1 MSIAIPEWEP
11 PWPARARAGYVRV
24 TSTMMRGH
32 GCPEQIARKARPD
45 LYPADDAPREP
56 VPAGSFPLGLVRDAV
71 LVLFTSL
78 VNARTPDGE
87 VPVREA
93 VEHAIEQ
100 SWQEWSPDVA
110 PAVEAGV
117 VGYLEVLASLRA
129 AGDLPPTKVVAD
141 VVAVQD
147 PDGDRVEFW
156 AWAVHHVSLDGARR
170 EVHLLRWREV
180 ESAALAD
187 AEVALIA
194 HVAGS
199 GYLAEHGKWYQR
211 FVPIAGLTQPPPA
224 HEVRVRLIG
233 VLDGTSR
240 ECFAGS
246 PEEAAGAF
254 ERAVPSA
261 VGVLAGGRT
270 RPTRACGGCNV
281 RHVCPG
287 LPTYPGLLGVA
298 GFAPTTRA
306 VTPSDLWT
314 HGACPRQL
322 HLMRDLGLP
331 RERGEASEALRRG
344 VQVHAWLAA
353 AHDRGVACTEAD
365 LPNDLDDIPE
375 SLRGLGWSSQE
386 YAVNRPYL
394 RQHLPGC
401 PLREGGVRII
411 SEVEVTAWDDEANV
425 VLSTRPDA
433 AYLGSSGAWVV
444 RETKTLSPRGLPD
457 DRTALLRRY
466 PQVAA
471 AVCLLADGYRPDTQP
486 LDRPGA
492 VELEL
497 LGPDS
502 GEVVSFDA
510 GDPLTVLVA
519 RTALAERVDAWLFD
533 TAHPIGEHPPCGTC
547 EVAHW
552 CGRQTEASLTLT
564 VADLLGP
571 DADLGAGEGQAQ
583 APDAVLRDLVGVL
596 DEDEEFPF

>member
-1 MSIAIPEWEP
+1 MSIAIPDWEP
-11 PWPARARAGYVRV
+11 PWPSRARAGYVRV
-24 TSTMMRGH
+24 TSTMMRGR

-56 VPAGSFPLGLVRDAV
+56 VPEGSFPLGLVRDAV

-78 VNARTPDGE
+78 VAARTPDGE
-87 VPVREA
+87 VPVHEA
-93 VEHAIEQ
+93 VALAVEQ
-100 SWQEWSPDVA
+100 SWQEWSPDVV

-129 AGDLPPTKVVAD
+129 SGDLPPTKVVSD

-156 AWAVHHVSLDGARR
+156 AWAVHHVGLDGARR
-170 EVHLLRWREV
+170 EVHLLRWGGV
-180 ESAALAD
+180 ESATLTD

-199 GYLAEHGKWYQR
+199 GFLAEHGKWYQR

-224 HEVRVRLIG
+224 RDVRVRLIG
-233 VLDGTSR
+233 VLDGTSQ
-240 ECFAGS
+240 ECFAGT
-246 PEEAAGAF
+246 PQQATAAF
-254 ERAVPSA
+254 ELAMPSA

-270 RPTRACGGCNV
+270 RPTRACSGCNV

-287 LPTYPGLLGVA
+287 LATYPGLLGVA
-298 GFAPTTRA
+298 GFAPTTRS
-306 VTPSDLWT
+306 VSPSDLWT

-322 HLMRDLGLP
+322 HLARDLGLP

-344 VQVHAWLAA
+344 IQVHAWLAA
-353 AHDRGVACTEAD
+353 AHERGIACTESD
-365 LPNDLDDIPE
+365 LPNDLDAAPDA
-375 SLRGLGWSSQE
+375 LRSLGWSAPE
-386 YAVNRPYL
+386 YSVNRPYL
-394 RQHLPGC
+394 LQHLRGC
-401 PLREGGVRII
+401 PLREDGVRVL
-411 SEVEVTAWDDEANV
+411 SEVEVTAWDDDANV
-425 VLSTRPDA
+425 VLSTRPDT
-433 AYLGSSGAWVV
+433 AYLGSSGAWVI

-457 DRTALLRRY
+457 DPTALLRRY

-471 AVCLLADGYRPDTQP
+471 AVCLLADGYRPDDQP
-486 LDRPGA
+486 LERPGA

-497 LGPDS
+497 LGPDAAQ
-502 GEVVSFDA
+502 VLSFDA
-510 GDPLTVLVA
+510 SDPLTVLVA

-533 TAHPIGEHPPCGTC
+533 TEHPIGEHPPCGTC
-547 EVAHW
+547 EVARW
-552 CGRQTEASLTLT
+552 CGRQPEASVTLT

-571 DADLGAGEGQAQ
+571 DTGSGEGQVQ

-596 DEDEEFPF
+596 DEEEEFPF

>member
-1 MSIAIPEWEP
+1 MSIAIPDWEP
-11 PWPARARAGYVRV
+11 PWPVRARAGFVRV
-24 TSTMMRGH
+24 TSTMMRGR
-32 GCPEQIARKARPD
+32 GCPEQLARKARPD
-45 LYPADDAPREP
+45 LYPSEDAPREP
-56 VPAGSFPLGLVRDAV
+56 APDGSFPLGLVRDAV

-78 VNARTPDGE
+78 VNTRTPDGE

-93 VEHAIEQ
+93 VDLAVAQ
-100 SWQEWSPDVA
+100 SWQEWSPDVI

-129 AGDLPPTKVVAD
+129 AGDLPPTRVVAD

-147 PDGDRVEFW
+147 PDDARVEFW
-156 AWAVHHVSLDGARR
+156 AWAVHHIGLDGARR
-170 EVHLLRWREV
+170 EVHLLRWRGV
-180 ESAALAD
+180 ESASLSD
-187 AEVALIA
+187 AEVALLA

-199 GYLAEHGKWYQR
+199 GYVAEHGKWYQR
-211 FVPIAGLTQPPPA
+211 FVPVAGLTQPPPA
-224 HEVRVRLIG
+224 RDVRVRLIG

-240 ECFAGS
+240 ECFAGT
-246 PEEAAGAF
+246 PQEAAAAF
-254 ERAVPSA
+254 ARSMPSA

-270 RPTRACGGCNV
+270 HPTRACSDCNV

-287 LPTYPGLLGVA
+287 LRTYPGLLGVA
-298 GFAPTTRA
+298 GFAPTTRS

-344 VQVHAWLAA
+344 IQVHAWLAA
-353 AHDRGVACTEAD
+353 AHERGTACTESD
-365 LPNDLDDIPE
+365 LPDDLDAIPDG
-375 SLRGLGWSSQE
+375 LRGLGWSALE

-394 RQHLPGC
+394 VQHLRRC
-401 PLREGGVRII
+401 PLREDGVRLL

-425 VLSTRPDA
+425 VLTTRPDA
-433 AYLGSSGAWVV
+433 AYLGSSGAWVI
-444 RETKTLSPRGLPD
+444 RETKTLSPRGLPED
-457 DRTALLRRY
+457 PTALLRRY

-471 AVCLLADGYRPDTQP
+471 AVCLLADGYRPDAQP

-502 GEVVSFDA
+502 GAVLSFDA
-510 GDPLTVLVA
+510 SDPLTVLVA

-533 TAHPIGEHPPCGTC
+533 TQHPIGEHPPCGSC
-547 EVAHW
+547 EVARW
-552 CGRQTEASLTLT
+552 CGQQPEASVTLT

-571 DADLGAGEGQAQ
+571 DAATGVGEVQ
-583 APDAVLRDLVGVL
+583 APDVVLRDLVGVL
-596 DEDEEFPF
+596 DDDEEFPF

>member
-1 MSIAIPEWEP
+1 MSIAIPDWEP
-11 PWPARARAGYVRV
+11 PWPSRARAGYVRV
-24 TSTMMRGH
+24 TSTMMRGR

-56 VPAGSFPLGLVRDAV
+56 VPEGSFPLGLVRDAV

-78 VNARTPDGE
+78 VAARTPDGE
-87 VPVREA
+87 VPVHEA
-93 VEHAIEQ
+93 VALAVEQ
-100 SWQEWSPDVA
+100 SWQEWSPDVV

-129 AGDLPPTKVVAD
+129 SGDLPPTKVVSD

-156 AWAVHHVSLDGARR
+156 AWAVHHVGLDGARR
-170 EVHLLRWREV
+170 EVHLLRWGGV
-180 ESAALAD
+180 ESATLTD

-199 GYLAEHGKWYQR
+199 GFLAEHGKWYQR

-224 HEVRVRLIG
+224 RDVRVRLIG
-233 VLDGTSR
+233 VLDGTSQ
-240 ECFAGS
+240 ECFAGT
-246 PEEAAGAF
+246 PQQATAAF
-254 ERAVPSA
+254 ELAMPSA

-270 RPTRACGGCNV
+270 RPTRACSGCNV

-287 LPTYPGLLGVA
+287 LATYPGLLGVA
-298 GFAPTTRA
+298 GFAPTTRS
-306 VTPSDLWT
+306 VSPSDLWT

-322 HLMRDLGLP
+322 HLARDLGLP

-344 VQVHAWLAA
+344 IQVHAWLAA
-353 AHDRGVACTEAD
+353 AHERGIACTESD
-365 LPNDLDDIPE
+365 LPDDLDAAPDA
-375 SLRGLGWSSQE
+375 LRSLGWSAPE
-386 YAVNRPYL
+386 YSVNRPYL
-394 RQHLPGC
+394 LQHLRGC
-401 PLREGGVRII
+401 PLREDGVRVL
-411 SEVEVTAWDDEANV
+411 SEVEVTAWDDDANV
-425 VLSTRPDA
+425 VLSTRPDT
-433 AYLGSSGAWVV
+433 AYLGSSGAWVI

-457 DRTALLRRY
+457 DPTALLRRY

-471 AVCLLADGYRPDTQP
+471 AVCLLADGYRPDDQP
-486 LDRPGA
+486 LERPGA

-497 LGPDS
+497 LGPDAAQ
-502 GEVVSFDA
+502 VLSFDA
-510 GDPLTVLVA
+510 SDPLTVLVA

-533 TAHPIGEHPPCGTC
+533 TEHPIGEHPPCGTC
-547 EVAHW
+547 EVARW
-552 CGRQTEASLTLT
+552 CGRQPEASVTLT

-571 DADLGAGEGQAQ
+571 DTGSGEGHVK

-596 DEDEEFPF
+596 DEEEEFPF